1 MKKVLATA
9 LALLFMLSV
18 LPGCQKT
25 PDSPIVVGKNAEQML
40 ETAQKEVSGQTDNSV
55 QPVDL
60 YACLGAPKRY
70 TASIT
75 SKQGKLAVH
84 VEASVE
90 LPTHELPIVRIT
102 PVEFTAEQVQL
113 FSDVLLGNSAH
124 YVQFD
129 EAAQTRAAYERRIE
143 RLRTGIADWEN
154 VGQYVFDLQY
164 YTKEEAEKAL
174 SDLLIKVANAPEAL
188 PAHPPDFTW
197 QKPEIWRESG
207 PVDTSDTYMMLWTM
221 PDEATYSLLNVQNS
235 REFDGS
241 ANVRYIRD
249 FAIPM
254 GTLENYAAEDVAAM
268 LPVSQAD
275 AQALAEQTVAR
286 MGLDGFVC
294 SAKQGMLYRGTYNDK
309 LPGYLFLF
317 TRQINGVAETYTSAN
332 QTIDS
337 YNKPWYYE
345 KVYVLIDEKGLLRL
359 EYLNPNALVET
370 VMEETE
376 LLPFEQIKDIF
387 EKMAP
392 IVENIVDTGVWGED
406 GRMEYVINT
415 VRLGL
420 VSIREQNKETG
431 LLVPAWDFLGYD
443 RAKAYTDDWVAT
455 STNQLKSYLTINAI
469 DGSIIQREY

>member
-1 MKKVLATA
+1 MKKA
-9 LALLFMLSV
+9 LPAAFSLLLILSV
-18 LPGCQKT
+18 LSGCHKT

-40 ETAQKEVSGQTDNSV
+40 EAAQKEASGQTENAV

-60 YACLGAPKRY
+60 YARLGAPARY

-75 SKQGKLAVH
+75 SKQGKLSVH
-84 VEASVE
+84 ADASVE
-90 LPTHELPIVRIT
+90 LPAQELPIVRIT
-102 PVEFTAEQVQL
+102 PVEFSTEQVRL
-113 FSDVLLGNSAH
+113 FADVLLGEGAH
-124 YVQFD
+124 YVQYD
-129 EAAQTRAAYERRIE
+129 EAAQSRAAYERRIE
-143 RLRTGIADWEN
+143 MLRAGIADWED

-174 SDLLIKVANAPEAL
+174 SALLIKAANAPETL
-188 PAHPPDFTW
+188 PAQTPDFTW

-207 PVDTSDTYMMLWTM
+207 PVDTSDTYMTLWTM
-221 PDEATYSLLNVQNS
+221 PDEATYSWLNVQNS

-241 ANVRYIRD
+241 ADVRYIRD

-254 GTLENYAAEDVAAM
+254 DTLKNNAAEDVAGM
-268 LPVSQAD
+268 LPISQAD
-275 AQALAEQTVAR
+275 AQALAEQTIAR
-286 MGLDGFVC
+286 MGLDGFIC
-294 SAKQGMLYRGTYNDK
+294 SARQGMLYRGAYNDK

-317 TRQINGVAETYTSAN
+317 TRQINGVAETYTKAT
-332 QTIDS
+332 QTVDS

-345 KVYVLIDEKGLLRL
+345 KVYVLIDGEGLLRL

-406 GRMEYVINT
+406 GRMEYVITT

-420 VSIREQNKETG
+420 VSIREQNKDTG

-443 RAKAYTDDWVAT
+443 RAKAYSNDWAAI
-455 STNQLKSYLTINAI
+455 STNELKSYLTINAI
-469 DGSIIQREY
+469 DGSIIQRGY